1 MLRST
6 ARIVVS
12 AVGMTLGPPVLGFS
26 ALTGWAL
33 GVNAQPLPRQSA
45 ASEASRTAAAM
56 FSYAPGTRRYRL
68 TTTVS
73 RMQNQAGGRA
83 PFEFTNTTTMDVTL
97 TLAPRTHDTLALNLV
112 VDTVTVSSD
121 LDAPPANL
129 SGYQHAKLVGLI
141 SPQGRIYAFDP
152 PPGTADASAN
162 LYRAFRRFLVPF
174 PNADVGPGTTW
185 SDTSTSTIK
194 VGGFDTRTVSITT
207 SRITSDTTYAGQR
220 AWRVER
226 TGTITISG
234 DATAADKTV
243 HLSGDGSM
251 RALDYVSTGGVF
263 LGETGTQ
270 TTQLQQSNPNEPGV
284 ESTPIQQTIKS
295 KVDLRP

>member
-1 MLRST
+1 MFRSS
-6 ARIVVS
+6 ARVVVS
-12 AVGMTLGPPVLGFS
+12 AVGMTLSTPVLGVS
-26 ALTGWAL
+26 ALTASAL
-33 GVNAQPLPRQSA
+33 GAKAQPLTRQSA
-45 ASEASRTAAAM
+45 TQGTSRAVAAS
-56 FSYAPGTRRYRL
+56 FSYAPGTRQYRL

-97 TLAPRTHDTLALNLV
+97 TLAARTHDTLTLSLV
-112 VDTVTVSSD
+112 VDTVSVSSD

-129 SGYQHAKLVGLI
+129 SGYQHARLAGLV

-152 PPGTADASAN
+152 PPGTADAPAN

-174 PNADVGPGTTW
+174 PNADVGPGTAW
-185 SDTSTSTIK
+185 SDTSTSTVK

-207 SRITSDTTYAGQR
+207 SKITSDTTYAGQR

-234 DATAADKTV
+234 DATAADRSV
-243 HLSGDGSM
+243 HLSGDGTM

-263 LGETGTQ
+263 LGETGAQ

>member
-1 MLRST
+1 MFRST
-6 ARIVVS
+6 AHIAVS
-12 AVGMTLGPPVLGFS
+12 AVGLTLGTPVLGFS
-26 ALTGWAL
+26 PLTAPAVGA
-33 GVNAQPLPRQSA
+33 NAQPLIRQSA
-45 ASEASRTAAAM
+45 AAGASRAADAT
-56 FSYAPGTRRYRL
+56 FSYAPGTRQYRL

-97 TLAPRTHDTLALNLV
+97 TLAARTHDTLALSLV

-129 SGYQHAKLVGLI
+129 SGYQHAKLAGLI

-152 PPGTADASAN
+152 PPGTVDASAN
-162 LYRAFRRFLVPF
+162 LYRAFRRFLVSF
-174 PNADVGPGTTW
+174 PNADVGPGTAW
-185 SDTSTSTIK
+185 SDTSTSTVK

-207 SRITSDTTYAGQR
+207 SKITSDTTYAGQH

-234 DATAADKTV
+234 DAAAADKSV
-243 HLSGDGSM
+243 HLSGDGTM
-251 RALDYVSTGGVF
+251 RAVDYVSTGGVF

-270 TTQLQQSNPNEPGV
+270 ATQLQQSNPNEPGV